1 MKKFF
6 TKSGIVLSAILF
18 FLSLAIPA
26 LAQYNETTLEQNGL
40 YSALAKD
47 AANNIYVTRVKSG
60 TNGQTYEVVKYTNPL
75 TNPGA
80 TPVVVYTGLT
90 HGTQEF
96 PWGLAVASNGDVYIS
111 TDFTDTNKN
120 GEIIKVT
127 AASNYATS
135 SSYLT
140 GKYFTALTIAN
151 DQLYTAQY
159 NSTTSKYDIVRY
171 ATGASAGTGTVI
183 RAGLGSS
190 GYSYITGL
198 AVDGNGTTYIAA
210 PFDGVDKGNIIKITS
225 SGTES
230 VISAG
235 GYPSALAVDAQN
247 NLYASEFSGTSNQYK
262 LTKYSTAGGSTII
275 KSNLS
280 QNGFYYPWGI
290 AETNSSLF
298 VVDGDDGTNGGKV
311 IILKPII
318 PAPST
323 PVLAAGSD
331 SGISNSD
338 QITNAVNPVL
348 TGTAEANATVK
359 LYEGGTLLGSTLATN
374 GTWSITL
381 STALT
386 AGVHKFT
393 ATATNSSNITSALS
407 GELSITVDLTSPS
420 VTISSSSITL
430 KAGETAN
437 ITFTFSENPG
447 NTFTWDGSSGDITV
461 SGGTLSALSGT
472 GLIRTA
478 IFTPAANTNNG
489 VAGISVA
496 AASYTDIAGNAGAAA
511 PNQTITFDT
520 QAPAATSVPFL
531 RSSSD
536 SGQSNVDGI
545 TNVTTPIFTGTAEP
559 GTTITLYDNGSTIIG
574 SVVATGGVW
583 LITSTSLSTGAHN
596 ITASA
601 RDAAGNTGPVSG
613 ALSIIIDNVAP
624 VAPSQAALTGASDS
638 GISTTDGITNITKP
652 TFTGTAEAGATVRL
666 YDTDGTTELGSGVSN
681 LGLWSITIISPLA
694 AGTHTLRA
702 KATDVAGNTS
712 IASNGLTITID
723 LTPPVVSGVINN
735 SINTAPVS
743 LNISINE
750 GTATLNGNPF
760 PNNTNLSAVGTYE
773 LIATDLAGNSTTV
786 NFRIDK
792 ATPVITWAN
801 PGDITY
807 GTPLTATQLNATA
820 SVPGTLTYL
829 PVSGTVL
836 NAGANQN
843 LSVNFVPTDAANYAS
858 TTKTVSINVGKAT
871 PVITWANPGDITYGT
886 ALTATQL
893 NATASVAGTFTYLPA
908 AGTVLTT
915 GANQNLKVDFVP
927 TDAANYASTSKTVT
941 INVGKAT
948 PVITWANPA
957 DITYGT
963 TLTVAQLNATANVPG
978 TLTYTPNLN
987 TVLNAGATQNLKVD
1001 FIPTDAV
1008 NYASASKTVTI
1019 NVSKATPV
1027 ITWTNPADITYGT
1040 PLTVTQLNA
1049 TASVP
1054 GTLTYLPIAGTVL
1067 NAGASQNLKVDFVPT
1082 DAANYNSTT
1091 KTVSINVGKATP
1103 VITWANPADIT
1114 YGTALTATQLNA
1126 TANVPGTLTYL
1137 PVSGTV
1143 LSAGASQNLSVNFV
1157 PANAANYN
1165 STSKTVTIN
1174 VGQATPV
1181 ITWANPG
1188 DITYGTALTA
1198 TQLNATASVAGTF
1211 TYLPVAGTVLT
1222 AGANQNL
1229 KVDFVPT
1236 DAANYASTSKT
1247 VTINVGKATPV
1258 ITWANPADITY
1269 GTALTGAQLN
1279 ATANVPG
1286 TLTYIP
1292 DLNTVLNAGAT
1303 QTLKVDFVPTDAAN
1317 YASTSKTVTINV
1329 GKATPVI
1336 TWTNPADITY
1346 GTALTATQLNAT
1358 ASVPGTFTYL
1368 PVAGTVLN
1376 AGANQNLKVDFVP
1389 TDAANYASTS
1399 KTVTINVSKATP
1411 LITWTI
1417 PADITYG
1424 TALTATQLN
1433 ATANVPGTLT
1443 YLPVSGTVLS
1453 AGASQNLKV
1462 DFVPANAANY
1472 NSTSKTVTI
1481 NVAQAT
1487 PVITWANPADITY
1500 GTALTATQLN
1510 ATANVPGTLT
1520 YTPNLTTV
1528 LDAGANQNLKVDF
1541 VPTDAVN
1548 YASTSKTVTINVGK
1562 AIPVITWANPAD
1574 LTYGTALT
1582 GTQLNATANVP
1593 GTLTYLPVSGTVLS
1607 AGSNQNLKVDFVPTD
1622 VTNYASTNK
1631 TVSINVIKATPV
1643 ITWANPADITYG
1655 TALTGTQL
1663 NATASVPGTLT
1674 YLPVE
1679 GTVLN
1684 AGANQNLK
1692 VDFIPTDAVN
1702 YTSGSK
1708 TVTINVGKATPVI
1721 TWANPADINDGTALT
1736 SIQLNAT
1743 VNVPGTLTYLP
1754 VAGTVLNTGANQNL
1768 KVDFNPTDA
1777 ANYIA
1782 VSKTVTINVGK
1793 ATPVITWANP
1803 ADITFGTP
1811 LSATQ
1816 LNASAS
1822 VPGTLIYLP
1831 VSGTVLDAGINQNL
1845 TVDFVPTDATKY
1857 KTTSKTVTI
1866 NVGKATPVITWS
1878 NPADITFGTALTT
1891 TQLNATASVPGT
1903 LTYTPNLTTV
1913 LDAGVNQS
1921 LKVDFVP
1928 TDANN
1933 YTTTSKTVTIKVS
1946 KGTPVIA
1953 WTNPQD
1959 ITFGTA
1965 LTATQLNATVNVPG
1979 ILTYSPVS
1987 GTILNAGANQN
1998 LKVNFIPTDVANYAP
2013 TSKTVTINVGKVTPV
2028 ITWANPADIN
2038 FGTALTATQL
2048 NATANVPGTLTYLPV
2063 SGTVLNAGANQT
2075 LKVDFVPTD
2084 VANYVSTSKTVTINV
2099 GKVTPVITWA
2109 NPQDITFGTALTGTQ
2124 LNATAN
2130 VPGTLTYLPVSGTVL
2145 NAGANQTLKVDF
2157 VPTDVANYVSTSKT
2171 VTINVGKVTPVIT
2184 WANPADIIYGTA
2196 LTATQLNATANVPG
2210 SLTYTPNLNTVLNA
2224 GATQTLKVDFIPTDA
2239 ANYAST
2245 SKTVTIN
2252 VSKGTPVITWTNP
2265 ADIIYGTALT
2275 ATQLNATAN
2284 VPGIL
2289 TYSPVSG
2296 TVLNAGANQNLK
2308 VDFVP
2313 TDVANYVPTSK
2324 TVTITV
2330 GKVTP
2335 VITWANPQDITFG
2348 TALTATQLNATA
2360 NVPGTLT
2367 YSPVSGTV
2375 LGAGANQ
2382 SLKVDFVPTN
2392 ASNYNAVSKTVTI
2405 NVGKVTPV
2413 ITWANPA
2420 DIIFGTALGAT
2431 QLNATA
2437 SVPGTLTYQ
2446 PVLGTVLNAGS
2457 NQNLKVD
2464 FVPTDA
2470 ASFTAVSKTVTINVG
2485 KATPVITWANPA
2497 DIVFGTALTA
2507 TQLNA
2512 TANVPGTLTY
2522 TPNLNTVLNAGATQT
2537 LKVDFIPT
2545 DAANYASTS
2554 KTVTINVGK
2563 ATPVITWAN
2572 PADIIYGTPLTA
2584 TQLNATANVPGTFTY
2599 TPNLNAVLNA
2609 GAAQS
2614 LKVDFVAT
2622 DAVNYASTSKT
2633 VTINVGKPTPVI
2645 TWTNPAD
2652 IIFGTA
2658 LTTTQLNATANVPG
2672 TFTYI
2677 PNLNTVLNA
2686 GANQTLKV
2694 DFVPADAANYASTS
2708 KTVTIN
2714 VGKATPVITWANPA
2728 AITYGT
2734 ALTATQLNATTN
2746 VPGTLTYTPNLN
2758 TVLNAGANQSLKVDF
2773 IPTDAANYTVASKI
2787 VSLDINRKPVNA
2799 NIVFANKIYD
2809 GNNSAAVSSIILN
2822 GVLSTD
2828 LADVLLTGF
2837 TASFADKNAG
2847 VAKVISTLGATL
2859 SGAKANNYTLSDV
2872 VSGTAA
2878 ITPKPIVVT
2887 ADAKSKTYGDAD
2899 PLLTY
2904 TLSPGAMVAGD
2915 GLTGTL
2921 SRVAGENSGSYLI
2934 NQNSL
2939 TAGANYIITFNNNNL
2954 IINRKNLVITL
2965 DNKTKPYLA
2974 ANPPL
2979 TASYSGFAGSENSS
2993 VLTTPVN
3000 IATTATAASPSGIYP
3015 ITGNG
3020 AVSANYAISYVAGTL
3035 TVLASPQT
3043 ITFNVLADKLS
3054 TDPVFNLTATSSA
3067 GLTISYTSSN
3077 INIARIVNGNQ
3088 VEILNPGTVVITASQ
3103 AGDAN
3108 YAAAASVS
3116 QRLTIINNPAPIIS
3130 IVSNKGGSVSKG
3142 ETASLT
3148 ASGAVT
3154 YQWSNANG
3162 IISGQNTATLTVRP
3176 NTNTTYTV
3184 TGFNQF
3190 GRSSTQSF
3198 TLEVRAD
3205 FQVLNIMNV
3214 LTPNGD
3220 GKNDTWIIEN
3230 IDMYPNNLVK
3240 VFDRAGKSVFE
3251 MKGYNNTWDGTFK
3264 GNVLPEGSYYYI
3276 IDFGQGIG
3284 IRKGYISIIGQ

>member
-18 FLSLAIPA
+18 FLSLAFPA

-120 GEIIKVT
+120 GEIIKVS

-262 LTKYSTAGGSTII
+262 LTKYSAAGGSTII

-359 LYEGGTLLGSTLATN
+359 LYEGTTFLGSTLANN

-420 VTISSSSITL
+420 VTISSNITAL

-437 ITFTFSENPG
+437 ITFAFSENPG

-461 SGGTLSALSGT
+461 SGGTLSALSGA

-545 TNVTTPIFTGTAEP
+545 TNVTTPIFTGTAES

-574 SVVATGGVW
+574 SIVATGGVW

-694 AGTHTLRA
+694 AGTHTIRA

-773 LIATDLAGNSTTV
+773 LIATDLAGNSTIV
-786 NFRIDK
+786 NFRID
-792 ATPVITWAN
+792 
-801 PGDITY
+801 
-807 GTPLTATQLNATA
+807 
-820 SVPGTLTYL
+820 
-829 PVSGTVL
+829 
-836 NAGANQN
+836 
-843 LSVNFVPTDAANYAS
+843 
-858 TTKTVSINVGKAT
+858 KAT

-893 NATASVAGTFTYLPA
+893 NATT
-908 AGTVLTT
+908 
-915 GANQNLKVDFVP
+915 
-927 TDAANYASTSKTVT
+927 
-941 INVGKAT
+941 
-948 PVITWANPA
+948 
-957 DITYGT
+957 
-963 TLTVAQLNATANVPG
+963 
-978 TLTYTPNLN
+978 
-987 TVLNAGATQNLKVD
+987 
-1001 FIPTDAV
+1001 
-1008 NYASASKTVTI
+1008 
-1019 NVSKATPV
+1019 
-1027 ITWTNPADITYGT
+1027 
-1040 PLTVTQLNA
+1040 
-1049 TASVP
+1049 SVP
-1054 GTLTYLPIAGTVL
+1054 GTLTYLPVSGTVL
-1067 NAGASQNLKVDFVPT
+1067 NAGANQTLNVNFVPT
-1082 DAANYNSTT
+1082 DAANYNSVS

-1103 VITWANPADIT
+1103 LITWANPADIT

-1126 TANVPGTLTYL
+1126 TANV
-1137 PVSGTV
+1137 
-1143 LSAGASQNLSVNFV
+1143 
-1157 PANAANYN
+1157 
-1165 STSKTVTIN
+1165 
-1174 VGQATPV
+1174 
-1181 ITWANPG
+1181 
-1188 DITYGTALTA
+1188 
-1198 TQLNATASVAGTF
+1198 AGTF
-1211 TYLPVAGTVLT
+1211 TYLPV
-1222 AGANQNL
+1222 
-1229 KVDFVPT
+1229 
-1236 DAANYASTSKT
+1236 S
-1247 VTINVGKATPV
+1247 
-1258 ITWANPADITY
+1258 
-1269 GTALTGAQLN
+1269 
-1279 ATANVPG
+1279 
-1286 TLTYIP
+1286 
-1292 DLNTVLNAGAT
+1292 
-1303 QTLKVDFVPTDAAN
+1303 
-1317 YASTSKTVTINV
+1317 
-1329 GKATPVI
+1329 
-1336 TWTNPADITY
+1336 
-1346 GTALTATQLNAT
+1346 
-1358 ASVPGTFTYL
+1358 
-1368 PVAGTVLN
+1368 GTVLN

-1411 LITWTI
+1411 IITWANPANITYGTALTVAQLNATASIPGTFTYVPVSGTVLNAGANQNLKVDFVPTDAVNYASISKTVTINVNKATPLITWANPADIIYGAPLTATQLNATAGIPGTFTYVPVSGTVLNAGANQNLKVDFVPTDAANYASTSKTVTI
-1417 PADITYG
+1417 NVSKATPIITWANPADITYG

-1433 ATANVPGTLT
+1433 ATTSVPGTLTYTPNLTTVLSAGANQNLKVDFVPTDAINYASISKTVSINVGKATPVITWANPNDITYGTALTATQLNATASVPGTLTYTPNLTTVLSAGANQNLKVDFVPTDAVNYASTSKTVSINVGKATPVITWANPADITYGTAITATQLNATASVPGTLTYTPNLNTVLSAGANQNIKVDFVPADAVNYASTSKTVTINVSKATPLITWANPADMVYGAPLTATQLNATAGIPGTFT
-1443 YLPVSGTVLS
+1443 YLPVSGTVLN
-1453 AGASQNLKV
+1453 AGANQSLKV
-1462 DFVPANAANY
+1462 DFVPTDAANY
-1472 NSTSKTVTI
+1472 ASTSKTVTI
-1481 NVAQAT
+1481 NVSKATPLITWANPADIIYGAPLTATQLNATAGIPGTFTYLPVSGTVLNTGANQSLKVDFVPTDAVNYTSTSKTVSINVGKAT

-1510 ATANVPGTLT
+1510 ATASVPGTLT

-1528 LDAGANQNLKVDF
+1528 LSVGANQNLKVDF

-1548 YASTSKTVTINVGK
+1548 YASTSKM
-1562 AIPVITWANPAD
+1562 VI
-1574 LTYGTALT
+1574 
-1582 GTQLNATANVP
+1582 
-1593 GTLTYLPVSGTVLS
+1593 
-1607 AGSNQNLKVDFVPTD
+1607 
-1622 VTNYASTNK
+1622 
-1631 TVSINVIKATPV
+1631 
-1643 ITWANPADITYG
+1643 
-1655 TALTGTQL
+1655 
-1663 NATASVPGTLT
+1663 
-1674 YLPVE
+1674 
-1679 GTVLN
+1679 
-1684 AGANQNLK
+1684 
-1692 VDFIPTDAVN
+1692 
-1702 YTSGSK
+1702 
-1708 TVTINVGKATPVI
+1708 INVGKATPVI
-1721 TWANPADINDGTALT
+1721 TWANPTDITYGTALTATQLNATTSVAGTLTYTPNLNTVLSAGANQNIKVDFVPADAVNYASTSKTVTINVSKATPIITWANPADIMYGTALTATQLSATASVAGSFTYLPVSGTVLNAGANQSLKVDFVPTDVTNYTSISKTVTINVSKAIPVITWADPSDINDGTALT
-1736 SIQLNAT
+1736 AAQLNAT

-1754 VAGTVLNTGANQNL
+1754 VVGTVLNTGANQSL
-1768 KVDFNPTDA
+1768 KVDFAPMDA
-1777 ANYIA
+1777 ANYTVVSKTVKINVGKVTPVITWA
-1782 VSKTVTINVGK
+1782 NPADITFGTALTATQLNATASVPGTLTYSPITGTVLDAGAAQTLKVDFIPADAAGYTTVSKTVTINVGK

-1803 ADITFGTP
+1803 ADIIFGTT
-1811 LSATQ
+1811 LSA
-1816 LNASAS
+1816 
-1822 VPGTLIYLP
+1822 
-1831 VSGTVLDAGINQNL
+1831 
-1845 TVDFVPTDATKY
+1845 
-1857 KTTSKTVTI
+1857 
-1866 NVGKATPVITWS
+1866 
-1878 NPADITFGTALTT
+1878 

-1903 LTYTPNLTTV
+1903 
-1913 LDAGVNQS
+1913 
-1921 LKVDFVP
+1921 F
-1928 TDANN
+1928 
-1933 YTTTSKTVTIKVS
+1933 
-1946 KGTPVIA
+1946 
-1953 WTNPQD
+1953 
-1959 ITFGTA
+1959 
-1965 LTATQLNATVNVPG
+1965 
-1979 ILTYSPVS
+1979 TYSPS
-1987 GTILNAGANQN
+1987 LGTILNAGANQT
-1998 LKVNFIPTDVANYAP
+1998 LKVEFVPTDAANYTAI
-2013 TSKTVTINVGKVTPV
+2013 TKTVTINVGKAAPV
-2028 ITWANPADIN
+2028 VTWANPADIIY
-2038 FGTALTATQL
+2038 GVPLTATQL
-2048 NATANVPGTLTYLPV
+2048 NAAASIPGTFTYLPA
-2063 SGTVLNAGANQT
+2063 SGTILNAGANQT
-2075 LKVDFVPTD
+2075 LKVDFVPID
-2084 VANYVSTSKTVTINV
+2084 AANYTSTSKAVTINV
-2099 GKVTPVITWA
+2099 VKPTPIIAWT
-2109 NPQDITFGTALTGTQ
+2109 NPADITFGTALT
-2124 LNATAN
+2124 
-2130 VPGTLTYLPVSGTVL
+2130 VS
-2145 NAGANQTLKVDF
+2145 
-2157 VPTDVANYVSTSKT
+2157 
-2171 VTINVGKVTPVIT
+2171 
-2184 WANPADIIYGTA
+2184 
-2196 LTATQLNATANVPG
+2196 
-2210 SLTYTPNLNTVLNA
+2210 
-2224 GATQTLKVDFIPTDA
+2224 
-2239 ANYAST
+2239 
-2245 SKTVTIN
+2245 
-2252 VSKGTPVITWTNP
+2252 
-2265 ADIIYGTALT
+2265 
-2275 ATQLNATAN
+2275 
-2284 VPGIL
+2284 
-2289 TYSPVSG
+2289 
-2296 TVLNAGANQNLK
+2296 
-2308 VDFVP
+2308 
-2313 TDVANYVPTSK
+2313 
-2324 TVTITV
+2324 
-2330 GKVTP
+2330 
-2335 VITWANPQDITFG
+2335 
-2348 TALTATQLNATA
+2348 
-2360 NVPGTLT
+2360 
-2367 YSPVSGTV
+2367 
-2375 LGAGANQ
+2375 
-2382 SLKVDFVPTN
+2382 
-2392 ASNYNAVSKTVTI
+2392 
-2405 NVGKVTPV
+2405 
-2413 ITWANPA
+2413 
-2420 DIIFGTALGAT
+2420 
-2431 QLNATA
+2431 
-2437 SVPGTLTYQ
+2437 
-2446 PVLGTVLNAGS
+2446 
-2457 NQNLKVD
+2457 
-2464 FVPTDA
+2464 
-2470 ASFTAVSKTVTINVG
+2470 
-2485 KATPVITWANPA
+2485 
-2497 DIVFGTALTA
+2497 
-2507 TQLNA
+2507 
-2512 TANVPGTLTY
+2512 
-2522 TPNLNTVLNAGATQT
+2522 
-2537 LKVDFIPT
+2537 
-2545 DAANYASTS
+2545 
-2554 KTVTINVGK
+2554 
-2563 ATPVITWAN
+2563 
-2572 PADIIYGTPLTA
+2572 
-2584 TQLNATANVPGTFTY
+2584 QLNATANVPGTFTY
-2599 TPNLNAVLNA
+2599 
-2609 GAAQS
+2609 S
-2614 LKVDFVAT
+2614 
-2622 DAVNYASTSKT
+2622 
-2633 VTINVGKPTPVI
+2633 
-2645 TWTNPAD
+2645 
-2652 IIFGTA
+2652 
-2658 LTTTQLNATANVPG
+2658 
-2672 TFTYI
+2672 
-2677 PNLNTVLNA
+2677 
-2686 GANQTLKV
+2686 
-2694 DFVPADAANYASTS
+2694 
-2708 KTVTIN
+2708 
-2714 VGKATPVITWANPA
+2714 
-2728 AITYGT
+2728 
-2734 ALTATQLNATTN
+2734 
-2746 VPGTLTYTPNLN
+2746 PNLN

-2773 IPTDAANYTVASKI
+2773 VPTDAANYASISKTVTINVAKATSVITWANPADIIFGTALSATQLNATASVPGTLTYSPASGTILSAGANQILKVDFVPADAANYTTASKI
-2787 VSLDINRKPVNA
+2787 VSLDVNRRPVNG
-2799 NIVFANKIYD
+2799 NIIFANKIYD
-2809 GNNSAAVSSIILN
+2809 GNNSAMVASIALN
-2822 GVLSTD
+2822 GVLAAD
-2828 LADVLLTGF
+2828 LADVVLTGF
-2837 TASFADKNAG
+2837 TATFADKNAG
-2847 VAKVISTLGATL
+2847 LAKSISTAGATL
-2859 SGAKANNYTLSDV
+2859 SGAKANNYTLSGV

-2878 ITPKPIVVT
+2878 ITAKPIIIT
-2887 ADAKSKTYGDAD
+2887 ADAKSKIYGDMD

-2904 TLSPGAMVAGD
+2904 TLSPGALLAGD
-2915 GLTGTL
+2915 ALSGIL
-2921 SRVAGENSGSYLI
+2921 SRLAGENSGSYLI
-2934 NQNSL
+2934 NQNNL
-2939 TAGANYIITFNNNNL
+2939 TAGANYTITFNSNNL
-2954 IINRKNLVITL
+2954 VINRKNLVITL
-2965 DNKTKPYLA
+2965 DNKTKAYLA
-2974 ANPPL
+2974 PNPLL
-2979 TASYSGFAGSENSS
+2979 TASYSGFVGSENSN
-2993 VLTTPVN
+2993 VLTTSVN
-3000 IATTATAASPSGIYP
+3000 ITTTATAASPSGIYP
-3015 ITGNG
+3015 ITGSG
-3020 AVSANYAISYVAGTL
+3020 AIAANYAISYVTGTL
-3035 TVLASPQT
+3035 TVLSSPQT
-3043 ITFNVLADKLS
+3043 ITFDVLANKLS

-3067 GLTISYTSSN
+3067 GLTVSYTSSN
-3077 INIARIVNGNQ
+3077 SNIARIVNGNQ

-3108 YAAAASVS
+3108 YAAAVPVS
-3116 QRLTIINNPAPIIS
+3116 QSLTVINNPAPLIS
-3130 IVSNKGGSVSKG
+3130 IVSNKGASVSKG
-3142 ETASLT
+3142 ETANLA

-3154 YQWSNANG
+3154 YQWSNSNG
-3162 IISGQNTATLTVRP
+3162 ILSGQNTSTLTVRP
-3176 NTNTTYTV
+3176 NANTTYTV

-3284 IRKGYISIIGQ
+3284 IRKGFISIIGQ